1 MKTIVC
7 SLLLLVCCASNRS
20 IAQSQQKKPNVIMI
34 TIDDM
39 SIGFDAY
46 GNPDVP
52 MPNFA
57 RLMQHGTM
65 FRTAYCQY
73 ALCSPSRTSVW
84 SGKRPNTTG
93 VFNDGTDIRTNLGA
107 NYKFLPEYLNSNG
120 YYTGK
125 FGKFTCGHE
134 DEISWNYQDAVTG
147 DGIKDIS
154 GTPYWWIDTANKTPM
169 ATTFGKY
176 AANMISRM
184 QQGTNSPYFYAV
196 GLSTH
201 NQFSPTLV
209 SWNKIGDPSVQ
220 QLLPVDIDGTTTN
233 VRGNGSA
240 NITLPNTP
248 ANDGNDIPDLA
259 LKGLSP
265 YPPDQWKN
273 IRHAF
278 YGEMVDMD
286 AELGAILDEIDR
298 ENAWDN
304 TIVVLW
310 ADHGIQ
316 TGEHNG
322 LWFKQTIFEGCL
334 RIPFVICAPGKT
346 TGIHDSPV
354 EAVDIYSTVAELCGL
369 PIPSGQEGS
378 SLVPLLEKQNVAW
391 KKAGFAQVRRVDRSG
406 SFDTTLYDAVRTT
419 RYHYNNW
426 KSNGEELYDIANDP
440 NEFTNLV
447 GNASYASVLD
457 TMRNLLTGGW
467 QNALPPKYKRS
478 VFYKDNDGDGYGTR
492 TDTVTMY
499 FARAGYISTP
509 GDCDDTNPNVNPG
522 ANERPCNGIDDN
534 CNGQIDENK
543 VLPVI
548 TASGS
553 LDICAAGSVTL
564 STKGGATA
572 QVQWKRNGVNIT
584 NATRKNYRAK
594 TAGSY
599 TVMVTNTNTGCVAES
614 VPTVVTNSCG
624 KITLNIADD
633 LVAEDALAITKLSL
647 YPNPSNGNIIVTYN
661 AKSSANLSFKVYDVL
676 GRVVFSKETQAS
688 KSVNTYRFD
697 LSKLNPGMYYLEVND
712 NGVKQR
718 IKFIIQ

>member
-1 MKTIVC
+1 
-7 SLLLLVCCASNRS
+7 
-20 IAQSQQKKPNVIMI
+20 MI

-39 SIGFDAY
+39 TIGFDAY
-46 GNPDVP
+46 GNPDVH

-93 VFNDGTDIRTNLGA
+93 VFNDGTDIRSNLGA

-134 DEISWNYQDAVTG
+134 EEISWDFQDAVTG

-154 GTPYWWIDTANKTPM
+154 GTPYWWIDTANKSPM
-169 ATTFGKY
+169 TTTYGQY
-176 AANMISRM
+176 AAHMISRM
-184 QQGTNSPYFYAV
+184 QQGSNTPYFYAV

-201 NQFSPTLV
+201 NQFSPTLS
-209 SWNKIGDPSVQ
+209 SWNKVGDPSVN
-220 QLLPVDIDGTTTN
+220 QLLPVDINGTTTN
-233 VRGNGSA
+233 VYGNGSA

-248 ANDGNDIPDLA
+248 ANDGDDIPAIA
-259 LKGLSP
+259 LKGQTP
-265 YPPDQWKN
+265 YPTDEWKN

-286 AELGAILDEIDR
+286 AELGAILDELDR

-334 RIPFVICAPGKT
+334 RIPFVICAPGKA

-369 PIPSGQEGS
+369 PIPSDQEGS
-378 SLVPLLEKQNVAW
+378 SLVPLLERQNVAW
-391 KKAGFAQVRRVDRSG
+391 KKAAFAQVRRVDRG
-406 SFDTTLYDAVRTT
+406 GTFDTTLYDAVRTT

-426 KSNGEELYDIANDP
+426 KTNGEELYDIAIDP
-440 NEFTNLV
+440 DEFTNQV
-447 GNASYASVLD
+447 NNPAYASVLD
-457 TMRNLLTGGW
+457 SMRKMLTNGW
-467 QNALPPKYKRS
+467 QKALPPKYKRN
-478 VFYKDNDGDGYGTR
+478 VFYRDGDGDGYGTR
-492 TDTVTMY
+492 TDSVIMY
-499 FARAGYISTP
+499 FPPAGYISTP
-509 GDCDDTNPNVNPG
+509 GDCDDSNANVNPG
-522 ANERPCNGIDDN
+522 ASERPCNGIDDN

-543 VLPVI
+543 ALPVI
-548 TASGS
+548 TVSGS
-553 LDICAAGSVTL
+553 LDICATGSVTL
-564 STKGGATA
+564 GTKGGQGAIY
-572 QVQWKRNGVNIT
+572 QWKRDGVNIT
-584 NATRKNYRAK
+584 NGTRKNYRARR
-594 TAGSY
+594 AGSY
-599 TVMVTNTNTGCVAES
+599 TVEITNPNTGCVAES
-614 VPTVVTNSCG
+614 SPTIVTNSCG
-624 KITLNIADD
+624 KIAVATNDD
-633 LVAEDALAITKLSL
+633 IIGDDALVATKFTL
-647 YPNPSNGNIIVTYN
+647 YPNPSKGNLTVTYN
-661 AKSSANLSFKVYDVL
+661 AKSITNLSFKVYDAL
-676 GRVVFSKETQAS
+676 GRVVYSKQTLAS
-688 KSVNTYRFD
+688 KAGNTYSID
-697 LSKLNPGMYYLEVND
+697 LSKLNSGMYYLEVNE
-712 NGVKQR
+712 NGVKLR
-718 IKFIIQ
+718 SKFIIQR